1 MSKQTRLAIA
11 AATSTLLG
19 LSAVAPTIQADGVPN
34 SAAEVRLLLAQTDS
48 KERRDDRQDDRQG
61 DRGDRQDNRDDCRDE
76 GGLAGRTSATASRR
90 AGRTVPTKK
99 NPKATAG
106 PKAEACGAAAGALLP
121 RPSCCS
127 RLRACASRAR

>member
-48 KERRDDRQDDRQG
+48 KERRDDRQD
-61 DRGDRQDNRDDCRDE
+61 NRDDCRDE
-76 GGLAGRTSATASRR
+76 GGLAGKDKRDCKQE
-90 AGRTVPTKK
+90 GRQD
-99 NPKATAG
+99 G
-106 PKAEACGAAAGALLP
+106 PDEEKPEGDGGTEG
-121 RPSCCS
+121 
-127 RLRACASRAR
+127 

>member
-76 GGLAGRTSATASRR
+76 GGLAGKDKRDCKQE
-90 AGRTVPTKK
+90 GRQD
-99 NPKATAG
+99 G
-106 PKAEACGAAAGALLP
+106 PDEEKPEGDGGTEG
-121 RPSCCS
+121 
-127 RLRACASRAR
+127 